1 MEPWSWMTKYET
13 THNKRAGIFY
23 GAATGHPI
31 IWNNDW
37 HSLIQK
43 EVTPSGNYFFRY
55 IPINPKPKPF

>member
-1 MEPWSWMTKYET
+1 MPKYET

-43 EVTPSGNYFFRY
+43 EVTPSWELLL
-55 IPINPKPKPF
+55 PIYPHKP